1 MKINSSTTVQT
12 IDRLAGQSARVAPSQ
27 AKAAAARGDSVAI
40 NPLASQMAS
49 LEQAVSAEPGFDAAK
64 VEAIKQAISNGEFK
78 INPAAIA
85 DGLIASTR
93 DLLSAQPRA

>member
-1 MKINSSTTVQT
+1 MKINASTTLQT
-12 IDRLAGQSARVAPSQ
+12 ADRLAGPSTKIAPGQ
-27 AKAAAARGDSVAI
+27 TRPAVGRGDSVAI

-64 VEAIKQAISNGEFK
+64 VQAIKQAIANGEFK
-78 INPAAIA
+78 INPEAIA

-93 DLLSAQPRA
+93 DLLSAQPQS